1 MQRLLVHSG
10 RQAVMIAAEADMFRR
25 CKSFIFGLLAL
36 SCVGAPGLAAAEP
49 QSAAMM
55 SPFMENVV
63 AGEVAKRAEVFRELL
78 SQYYRLLPQ
87 KEVVAAEAQADRA
100 ACSGTEACM
109 AEVRRILGV
118 DVVYHL
124 RIEDQ
129 GYVDPVHLTR
139 LGDGGVVKQYT
150 LCNRCTRRLYR
161 RTLEEM
167 LQAAYGGSS

>member
-1 MQRLLVHSG
+1 MLRP
-10 RQAVMIAAEADMFRR
+10 F
-25 CKSFIFGLLAL
+25 KSFVFGLFALFCAGPPALAD
-36 SCVGAPGLAAAEP
+36 AEP

-78 SQYYRLLPQ
+78 SQHYRLVPQ
-87 KEVVAAEAQADRA
+87 HEVGAAEAQANRA
-100 ACSGTEACM
+100 ACAGTEACM

-118 DVVYHL
+118 DIVYHL

-139 LGDGGVVKQYT
+139 LGDDGVVRQYT
-150 LCNRCTRRLYR
+150 QCNRCTRRLYR
-161 RTLEEM
+161 RTLEEL
-167 LQAAYGGSS
+167 LQAEQAG